1 MPLFFDV
8 NPSNGVPVYEQVAR
22 QIVNAVAS
30 GGLTVGQMIPSV
42 RETAKELAINPN
54 TVARAYRS
62 LQDEAILETVRGSG
76 IAVAVA
82 AKAKCRTLRASIVR
96 GRISEVIQD
105 ARQSQLS
112 DDEIMKMIQAEMKK
126 TNRSSNRQAKEK

>member
-1 MPLFFDV
+1 MPLFFDI
-8 NPSNGVPVYEQVAR
+8 NASNGVPVYEQVAR

-30 GGLTVGQMIPSV
+30 GGLAVGQMIPSV

-82 AKAKCRTLRASIVR
+82 AKAKCRTWRASIVR
-96 GRISEVIQD
+96 GRISDVIQD

>member
-1 MPLFFDV
+1 MPLFFDI
-8 NPSNGVPVYEQVAR
+8 NASNGVPVYEQVAR

-30 GGLTVGQMIPSV
+30 GGLAVGQMIPSV

-76 IAVAVA
+76 
-82 AKAKCRTLRASIVR
+82 
-96 GRISEVIQD
+96 
-105 ARQSQLS
+105 LS
-112 DDEIMKMIQAEMKK
+112 LIHI
-126 TNRSSNRQAKEK
+126 